1 MVWLTAE
8 SSIEKHHPGVAVSP
22 RLEAYLHE
30 KRVQVDR
37 TLDRVLPPEDREPC
51 IIHRAMRYSVFAGG
65 KRLRPILAI
74 AAYRIAGGRQDA
86 ILVPACGLE
95 FIHTYSLIH
104 DDLPCMDDDDYRRG
118 RPTSHKM
125 FGEAMA
131 VLAGDALTALAFEC
145 LLAEDRKN
153 CFPEGALLGAS
164 RAVARAIGT
173 VGLVGGQVMD
183 ISNDAKDGSR
193 KTLEQTCE
201 RKTGALIGASLECG
215 GLLAGADTRVM
226 DALRR
231 YGRGLGLGFQI
242 TDDILNV
249 TGDPRQMGK
258 ATHSD
263 EALDKVTFARLL
275 GVEEA
280 RREAQRWIAQAKS
293 SLEFLGEVAW
303 PLLEIADYVLERE
316 S

>member
-1 MVWLTAE
+1 MF
-8 SSIEKHHPGVAVSP
+8 VSP
-22 RLEAYLHE
+22 RLEKYLRE

-37 TLDRVLPPEDREPC
+37 TLEQVLAPEDREPRV
-51 IIHRAMRYSVFAGG
+51 IHRSMRYSIFAGG

-74 AAYRIAGGRQDA
+74 AAYRIAGGSQDA

-95 FIHTYSLIH
+95 LIHTYSLIH

-118 RPTSHKM
+118 RPTNHKV

-131 VLAGDALTALAFEC
+131 VLAGDAMTALAFEC
-145 LLAEDRKN
+145 LLTEDRKGR
-153 CFPEGALLGAS
+153 FPEGAQLSAA

-183 ISNDAKDGSR
+183 ISNDARDGR
-193 KTLEQTCE
+193 KETLEETCG
-201 RKTGALIGASLECG
+201 RKTGALIETSLECG
-215 GLLAGADTRVM
+215 GLLAGADSKVLG
-226 DALRR
+226 ALRR
-231 YGRGLGLGFQI
+231 YGKGLGLGFQI
-242 TDDILNV
+242 IDDVLNV

-258 ATHSD
+258 AAHSD
-263 EALDKVTFARLL
+263 QERDMVTFASLL
-275 GVEEA
+275 GVEAAREEA
-280 RREAQRWIAQAKS
+280 RRRIAQAKS
-293 SLEFLGEVAW
+293 SLEFLGDATW

>member
-1 MVWLTAE
+1 M
-8 SSIEKHHPGVAVSP
+8 SP
-22 RLEAYLHE
+22 RLEKYLRE

-37 TLDRVLPPEDREPC
+37 TLEQVLSPEDREPRV
-51 IIHRAMRYSVFAGG
+51 IHRSMRYSVFAGG

-74 AAYRIAGGRQDA
+74 AAYRIAGGSQDA

-95 FIHTYSLIH
+95 LIHTYSLIH

-118 RPTSHKM
+118 RPTNHKV

-131 VLAGDALTALAFEC
+131 VLAGDAMTALAFEC
-145 LLAEDRKN
+145 LLTEDRKGR
-153 CFPEGALLGAS
+153 FPEGAQLSAA

-183 ISNDAKDGSR
+183 ISNDARDGR
-193 KTLEQTCE
+193 KETLEETCG
-201 RKTGALIGASLECG
+201 RKTGALIETSLECG
-215 GLLAGADTRVM
+215 GLLAGADSKVLG
-226 DALRR
+226 ALRR
-231 YGRGLGLGFQI
+231 YGKGLGLGFQI
-242 TDDILNV
+242 IDDVLNV

-258 ATHSD
+258 AAHSD
-263 EALDKVTFARLL
+263 QERDMVTFASLL
-275 GVEEA
+275 GVEAAREEA
-280 RREAQRWIAQAKS
+280 RRRIAQAKS
-293 SLEFLGEVAW
+293 SLEFLGDAAW

>member
-1 MVWLTAE
+1 MF
-8 SSIEKHHPGVAVSP
+8 VSP
-22 RLEAYLHE
+22 QLEKYLRE
-30 KRVQVDR
+30 KRIQVDR

-51 IIHRAMRYSVFAGG
+51 VIHRSMRYSIFAGG

-86 ILVPACGLE
+86 ILVPACALE
-95 FIHTYSLIH
+95 LIHTYSLIH

-118 RPTSHKM
+118 RPTNHKV

-131 VLAGDALTALAFEC
+131 VLAGDAMTALAFEC
-145 LLAEDRKN
+145 LLAEDPKD
-153 CFPEGALLGAS
+153 CFPEGAQLEAA

-183 ISNDAKDGSR
+183 ISNDARDGR
-193 KTLEQTCE
+193 KETLEETCG
-201 RKTGALIGASLECG
+201 RKTGALIETSLECG
-215 GLLAGADTRVM
+215 GLLAGADSRVL

-242 TDDILNV
+242 VDDVLNV
-249 TGDPRQMGK
+249 TGDPRRMGK
-258 ATHSD
+258 AAHSD
-263 EALDKVTFARLL
+263 QARDMVTFASLL
-275 GVEEA
+275 GVEGA
-280 RREAQRWIAQAKS
+280 REEAQGWISEAKS
-293 SLEFLGEVAW
+293 GLEFLGDVAW

>member
-1 MVWLTAE
+1 M
-8 SSIEKHHPGVAVSP
+8 SP
-22 RLEAYLHE
+22 RLEEYLQE

-37 TLDRVLPPEDREPC
+37 TLDRVLPPEEEEPRV
-51 IIHRAMRYSVFAGG
+51 IHRSMRYSIFAGG

-74 AAYRIAGGRQDA
+74 AAYRIAGGSQDA

-95 FIHTYSLIH
+95 LIHTYSLIH

-118 RPTSHKM
+118 RPTNHKV

-131 VLAGDALTALAFEC
+131 VLAGDAMTALAFEC
-145 LLAEDRKN
+145 LLTEDRKGR
-153 CFPEGALLGAS
+153 FPEGAQLSAA

-183 ISNDAKDGSR
+183 ISNDARDGR
-193 KTLEQTCE
+193 KETLEETCG
-201 RKTGALIGASLECG
+201 RKTGALIETSLECG
-215 GLLAGADTRVM
+215 GLLAGADSKVLG
-226 DALRR
+226 ALRR
-231 YGRGLGLGFQI
+231 YGKGLGLGFQI
-242 TDDILNV
+242 IDDVLNV

-258 ATHSD
+258 AAHSD
-263 EALDKVTFARLL
+263 QERDMVTFASLL
-275 GVEEA
+275 GVEAAREEA
-280 RREAQRWIAQAKS
+280 RRRIAQAKS
-293 SLEFLGEVAW
+293 SLEFLGDAAW